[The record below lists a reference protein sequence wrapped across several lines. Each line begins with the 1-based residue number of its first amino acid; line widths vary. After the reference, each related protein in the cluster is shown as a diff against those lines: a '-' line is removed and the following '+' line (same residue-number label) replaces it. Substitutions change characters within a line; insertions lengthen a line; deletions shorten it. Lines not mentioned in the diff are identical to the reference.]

1 MANRRGKVE
10 TVTDFIFLGS
20 KVIADNDCS
29 REIKRRLLLAR
40 KAVTNL
46 DSVLK
51 SKDITSSTKVHTV
64 KAIVFLVVK
73 YGCESWTKRRLEC
86 QRTDAFKLWCWR
98 RLLRV
103 PRTARKS
110 NQSIQ
115 KEINPEYS
123 LEGLKLKF
131 QYSGHLRQRA
141 DSLEKTLILG
151 KTEGKRRRGQQR
163 IRWLDGIT
171 DSIDKNLSKLWEIV
185 KDRETWH
192 AAVHGVTKSWTQ
204 LSH

>member
-1 MANRRGKVE
+1 M
-10 TVTDFIFLGS
+10 
-20 KVIADNDCS
+20 
-29 REIKRRLLLAR
+29 
-40 KAVTNL
+40 
-46 DSVLK
+46 
-51 SKDITSSTKVHTV
+51 
-64 KAIVFLVVK
+64 
-73 YGCESWTKRRLEC
+73 
-86 QRTDAFKLWCWR
+86 
-98 RLLRV
+98 RV

-110 NQSIQ
+110 NQSIR

-123 LEGLKLKF
+123 LEGLKLKL

-151 KTEGKRRRGQQR
+151 KIEGKRRRGQQR

-192 AAVHGVTKSWTQ
+192 ATVHGVTKSWTQ